1 MKILLKKGKNLLK
14 ISAIYLG
21 TVIGAGFASGQEL
34 LQFFVRFS
42 WRGMVGCIVA
52 GFMFCALGAFIL
64 SKSYDLPRK
73 TYRNYLKTVFPTPVA
88 SFLAVTTELFLCVS
102 FCVML
107 SGAGAFFRQRLS
119 LAPAVGIFVTAGIC
133 LLVFCRDLQGLSLL
147 NLILT
152 PVMIFGSLYVSV
164 YAVMNGSQPA
174 WLPQIN
180 NHGKFLP
187 YALFYVG
194 YNMLTAA
201 AVLVP
206 VSAVCDN
213 KRQAVWGGALGG
225 ALLTLMMALCT
236 AALFVT
242 QTMISGP
249 LPLLFLAEE
258 SGVFAYILYS
268 VVLYMAML
276 TTAVSTGFSV
286 VERIKSLGINQKMAA
301 VCVCTLAIPFSFIE
315 FSLLVRYCY
324 LFFGFLG
331 ILLVFGI
338 LWDWYK
344 RT

>member
-1 MKILLKKGKNLLK
+1 MKILLKKTQNLLK

-34 LQFFVRFS
+34 IQFFVRFS
-42 WRGMVGCIVA
+42 WRGLVGCIVA
-52 GFMFCALGAFIL
+52 GFLFCALGALIL
-64 SKSYDLPRK
+64 SKSYSLSEK
-73 TYRNYLKTVFPTPVA
+73 TYKTYLKRVFPCPVA
-88 SFLAVTTELFLCVS
+88 NVLALITEIFLCVS

-107 SGAGAFFRQRLS
+107 SGAGVFCEQRLALS
-119 LAPAVGIFVTAGIC
+119 PSIGILSTAGIC
-133 LLVFCRDLQGLSLL
+133 LLVFLRDLKGLSLL

-152 PVMIFGSLYVSV
+152 PVMIFGSLYVSIYIV
-164 YAVMNGSQPA
+164 INGGHPA

-180 NHGKFLP
+180 DHGKFLP

-206 VSAVCDN
+206 VSAICES
-213 KRQAVWGGALGG
+213 KRQAAWGGVLGG
-225 ALLTLMMALCT
+225 ALLTLMMVLCAL
-236 AALFVT
+236 ALFIM
-242 QTMISGP
+242 QENISGS
-249 LPLLFLAEE
+249 LPMLFLAEQ
-258 SGVFAYILYS
+258 SGTFAYILYS
-268 VVLYMAML
+268 AVLYMAML

-286 VERIKSLGINQKMAA
+286 VEQLKSRGVKQKVAA
-301 VCVCTLAIPFSFIE
+301 VCVCGLAIPFSFIE
-315 FSLLVRYCY
+315 FSILVRYCY
-324 LFFGFLG
+324 LFFGILG

>member
-1 MKILLKKGKNLLK
+1 MLKKGKNLLK

-21 TVIGAGFASGQEL
+21 TVIGAGFASGQEIM
-34 LQFFVRFS
+34 QFFVRFS

-52 GFMFCALGAFIL
+52 GFMFCALGALIL
-64 SKSYDLPRK
+64 SKSHSLSEK
-73 TYRNYLKTVFPTPVA
+73 TYRNYLKMVFPRSVA
-88 SFLAVTTELFLCVS
+88 GFLALITEIFLCVS

-107 SGAGAFFRQRLS
+107 SGAGAFCEQRLS
-119 LAPAVGIFVTAGIC
+119 MSPSIGILITAGIC
-133 LLVFCRDLQGLSLL
+133 LLVFSGDLKGLSLL

-152 PVMIFGSLYVSV
+152 PVMIFGSLYVSIYV
-164 YAVMNGSQPA
+164 VINGGQPA

-180 NHGKFLP
+180 SHGKFLP

-206 VSAVCDN
+206 VSAICES
-213 KRQAVWGGALGG
+213 KRQAAWGGALGG
-225 ALLTLMMALCT
+225 ALLTLMMVFCT
-236 AALFVT
+236 LALFVM
-242 QTMISGP
+242 QENASGA
-249 LPLLFLAEE
+249 LPMLFLAEQ
-258 SGVFAYILYS
+258 SGAFAYILYS
-268 VVLYMAML
+268 AVLYMAML

-286 VERIKSLGINQKMAA
+286 VEQLKSVGLSQKMAA

-315 FSLLVRYCY
+315 FSVLVRYCY
-324 LFFGFLG
+324 LFFGILG